1 MPRSD
6 DTSAAARRDT
16 LEPVVFRP
24 PGMLSGLRWPQLP
37 WPGILITATL
47 LMAAAIVVYLFSVRA
62 VQFDVTP
69 SHAEVTVAGLPAPR
83 IGGRWLMLAGEHRVL
98 ARAEGY
104 RVLDQRVRITGE
116 PHQSHAL
123 VLKPLPGKLAI
134 TVTPNLQAE
143 MLVDS
148 IAVGAVPGLIEEVE
162 AGLREIT
169 VRAPRH
175 LDFNT
180 RMEITGKGQT
190 QTLSATLLP
199 AWAKF
204 SIASEPAGA
213 RVLSGSELL
222 GVTPL
227 RAELLQGARQINVEL
242 KGYKPWSR
250 RVEVVAGQPVNIPDV
265 RLQKDDGYFV
275 VTSVPSD
282 AAITVDGVFKGE
294 TPVRFAVTPDSKHSL
309 AAMKT
314 GFLPARGRHGV
325 GSGEELRIPLEL
337 TPELAVLELVTT
349 PSDAELLVDGVAR
362 GSANQRLELPTHEHE
377 IIVRKPGFATY
388 RTQLTPRKGVIKRVQ
403 IRLKTAEEMARLEA
417 PDPVPAPAAPAGGV
431 APSRPASATGAAS
444 PLPPQWSPEAQRNAD
459 LMMAELM
466 RVRPTAGALGL
477 PAPGHRYTY
486 EGRILGVDCTDWT
499 VQEIRDNG
507 DVISRCGE
515 YTLQTSAAHDHNAL
529 RMVRDNGEVEIEFEP
544 SAQALRLPLTV
555 GKRWSGQYRVSLR
568 ELGESLEARAE
579 CEVEAEGPV
588 EVPAGAIP
596 ALRIAC
602 TDHLRV
608 GTRRVVSR
616 STRWYAP
623 SLGIFVKGVNG
634 EDPGRW
640 NFALTGLGDAQGV
653 GPWQA
658 TPPAAGANASAAAA
672 TPTTQQTDLPAVPA
686 EGGTLR
692 SSLGQELRLM
702 PRADFRMGKA
712 RVQLARA
719 YYLGLREVSNAEY
732 RRFNSAHVSRGAEG
746 QDLDGEH
753 LPVVN
758 LSWEGAAAYCNWL
771 SRRESLPPFY
781 QIRFGRVIGIHPE
794 AVGYRLPTE
803 AEWDFAARI
812 PPEGEAQ
819 DFAWLGAFPPRGRTG
834 NYADEAAQGFLPKVI
849 GGYQDGFAAAA
860 PVGSFPANLRGLHD
874 MAGNVSEW
882 VHDFHGELPAGD
894 VRDPLG
900 PPDGRAHVVRGSSWA
915 HATAAELRLDFR
927 EAAASPRRD
936 LGFRLARYA
945 Q

>member
-1 MPRSD
+1 MPRSE

-24 PGMLSGLRWPQLP
+24 PGALSGLRWPRLP
-37 WPGILITATL
+37 WAGILIMVIL
-47 LMAAAIVVYLFSVRA
+47 LMAAAIVIYLFSVRA

-69 SHAEVTVAGLPAPR
+69 SHADVNVAGLPTPR
-83 IGGRWLMLAGEHRVL
+83 IGGRWLLLAGERRVM
-98 ARAEGY
+98 AHAEGY

-116 PHQSHAL
+116 PHQTHAL
-123 VLKPLPGKLAI
+123 VLKPLPGKLAT
-134 TVTPNLQAE
+134 TVTPDLQAE
-143 MLVDS
+143 MLIDGVT
-148 IAVGAVPGLIEEVE
+148 AGTVPGLIEEVE
-162 AGLREIT
+162 AGSREIV

-175 LDFNT
+175 LDFMA
-180 RMEITGKGQT
+180 RMDIIGKGQT
-190 QTLSATLLP
+190 QPLTATLLP
-199 AWAKF
+199 AWAEF
-204 SIASEPAGA
+204 SIASAPAGA
-213 RVLSGSELL
+213 RVLSGREVL

-227 RAELLQGARQINVEL
+227 RAELLQGARQITVEL
-242 KGYKPWSR
+242 KGYKSWTR

-275 VTSVPSD
+275 VTSVPTG

-294 TPVRFAVTPDSKHSL
+294 TPVRFAVTPDTNHAL

-314 GFLPARGRHGV
+314 GFLPARGRHRV
-325 GSGEELRIPLEL
+325 GSGEEIKVPLEL
-337 TPELAVLELVTT
+337 TPELAALELVTT
-349 PSDAELLVDGVAR
+349 PADAELLVDGVAR

-377 IIVRKPGFATY
+377 IIVRKPGYATY
-388 RTQLTPRKGVIKRVQ
+388 RTLLTPRKGVIKRVQ
-403 IRLKTAEEMARLEA
+403 IRLKTAAEMARLEA
-417 PDPVPAPAAPAGGV
+417 PASRPTTPAGTAPSLASPAAGI
-431 APSRPASATGAAS
+431 SS
-444 PLPPQWSPEAQRNAD
+444 PLPPQWSAEAQRNAD
-459 LMMAELM
+459 LMMAEIM
-466 RVRPTAGALGL
+466 RAGPADGAQGL
-477 PAPGHRYTY
+477 TAPGRRYTY

-544 SAQALRLPLTV
+544 SAQALRLPLAV
-555 GKRWSGQYRVSLR
+555 GKRWSGQYRLSLR

-596 ALRIAC
+596 SFRIAC

-623 SLGIFVKGVNG
+623 SLGIFVKGVNA

-640 NFALTGLGDAQGV
+640 NFALTGLGDAAGAGQSGTPV
-653 GPWQA
+653 PALDGTVTPAARPPQ
-658 TPPAAGANASAAAA
+658 PPAM
-672 TPTTQQTDLPAVPA
+672 QAVPA

-702 PRADFRMGKA
+702 PRADFRMGKTQ
-712 RVQLARA
+712 VQLARP

-758 LSWEGAAAYCNWL
+758 LSWEAAAAYCNWL

-819 DFAWLGAFPPRGRTG
+819 NFAWLGTFPPRGRTG
-834 NYADEAAQGFLPKVI
+834 NFADESAQGFLPNVI
-849 GGYQDGFAAAA
+849 PGYQDGFAASA

-874 MAGNVSEW
+874 LAGNVSEW
-882 VHDFHGELPAGD
+882 VHDFQGELSAVN

-915 HATAAELRLDFR
+915 QASAAELRLDFR
-927 EAAASPRRD
+927 ASAALPRRD